1 MSKPTILLTGANGFL
16 GSHLM
21 EALIQQDYSVVIL
34 KRSTSNLWR
43 IEHLA
48 GQYKSYDVDTQFLT
62 DVFELESADVVIHL
76 ATLYR
81 KFDNGSEVSE
91 MLDVNVRFPTE
102 VLEAG
107 VRNGIKGF
115 INTGTFFEY
124 DCRIQPLNE
133 NAPIKPFNFYA
144 KTKLAFEEM
153 LKTYSDEIMVC
164 TFRLFSPYGEK
175 DNQKLLPMIIQKALK
190 GEAIELSEGLQKIDL
205 IYVDDVVS
213 AYVKAVK
220 RILSSPNKP
229 EYEVFNLGSGVALSI
244 RDVVSIVEQK
254 IGGAL
259 QKKWGEESNADI
271 PIAYA
276 DISKAS
282 EILKWQ
288 PKYNAFEGITK
299 TISYYK
305 KELG

>member
-1 MSKPTILLTGANGFL
+1 
-16 GSHLM
+16 
-21 EALIQQDYSVVIL
+21 
-34 KRSTSNLWR
+34 LWR

-48 GQYKSYDVDTQFLT
+48 GQYKSYDVDIQTTSEIFA
-62 DVFELESADVVIHL
+62 LEKIDVVIHM

-81 KFDNGSEVSE
+81 KFDNGNEVSE
-91 MLDVNVRFPTE
+91 MLDANVKFPAE
-102 VLEAG
+102 ILESG
-107 VRNGIKGF
+107 VRSGIKGF

-124 DCRIQPLNE
+124 DCSRQPVDE
-133 NAPIKPFNFYA
+133 NAPIAPFNFYA
-144 KTKLAFEEM
+144 KTKIAFESI
-153 LKTYSDEIMVC
+153 LKTYSDNIMVN

-175 DNQKLLPMIIQKALK
+175 DNQKLIPMIIQKALK

-205 IYVDDVVS
+205 IYVDDIIS

-220 RILSSPNKP
+220 RILSSPNKS

-259 QKKWGEESNADI
+259 QKKWGEASITDI

-282 EILKWQ
+282 KILNWQ
-288 PKYNAFEGITK
+288 PKYNAFTGITN

>member
-1 MSKPTILLTGANGFL
+1 MSKPTVLLTGATGFL
-16 GSHLM
+16 GSHLL
-21 EALIQQDYSVVIL
+21 EALIQEGYSVVVL

-43 IEHLA
+43 IAHLA
-48 GQYKSYDVDTQFLT
+48 GQYKSYDVDNQPVSEIFKI
-62 DVFELESADVVIHL
+62 EKIDVVIHM

-81 KFDNGSEVSE
+81 KFDNGSEVADILAS
-91 MLDVNVRFPTE
+91 NVAFPTE
-102 VLEAG
+102 ILEAG
-107 VRNGIKGF
+107 VLNGIKSF

-124 DCRIQPLNE
+124 DCCRQPVDE

-144 KTKLAFEEM
+144 KSKLAFEAI
-153 LKTYSDEIMVC
+153 LKTYSDNIMVN
-164 TFRLFSPYGEK
+164 TFKLFSPYGEK

-205 IYVDDVVS
+205 IYVDDIVS

-220 RILSSPNKP
+220 RILSSPNKS
-229 EYEVFNLGSGVALSI
+229 EYEVFNLGTGFALSI
-244 RDVVSIVEQK
+244 RDIVSIVEQK
-254 IGGAL
+254 VGNSL
-259 QKKWGEESNADI
+259 QIKWGETSKTDI

-282 EILKWQ
+282 EVLNWH
-288 PKYNAFEGITK
+288 PKYNAFTGITK

-305 KELG
+305 KELK